1 MDDPEMDVPEMDVP
15 EMDVNNL
22 MIIWALKNMAASC
35 NLSANK

>member
-1 MDDPEMDVPEMDVP
+1 MDDPEMDVP

-22 MIIWALKNMAASC
+22 MIIWALKNMAASG

>member
-22 MIIWALKNMAASC
+22 MIIWALKNMAAS
-35 NLSANK
+35 